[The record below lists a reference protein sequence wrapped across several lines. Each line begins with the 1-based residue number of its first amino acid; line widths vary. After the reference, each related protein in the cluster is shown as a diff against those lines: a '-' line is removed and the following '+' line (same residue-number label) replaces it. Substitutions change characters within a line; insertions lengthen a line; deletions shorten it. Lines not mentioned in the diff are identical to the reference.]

1 MNPEKTVIELNQ
13 SQQLFTEGNFK
24 GAIAVYRR
32 VIENDPHNKTAYYG
46 LGESFA
52 KLGQLE
58 DAIAAYRQ
66 AIQLIQQEK
75 QKASDREEAIKRYR
89 QAIEDNPDRTSE
101 YYKLLELE
109 PDNQEVLLQL
119 AQAVVRQGKLDDAI
133 TAYRRASELSPDT
146 DWIHYALANALQ
158 QRTQSD
164 LADAIASYRH
174 IIELNPDKV
183 EAYHNLLQVQPDNSE
198 TWLQLAQ
205 AFVRQEQREDA
216 IRAYRRAIELN
227 PISIEANHELAV
239 ALARQEQWDEAM
251 VACQRA
257 VELAPKLAEAYYL
270 LGEVQV
276 KLDRKEE
283 AISSYRHAG
292 ELLVKQGKI
301 DEAISAYEQ
310 VVQQQPSAAD
320 YFNFG
325 MLLLQQH
332 RVEEGLSCYQ
342 KALEI
347 QPEQAEDYSTLAI
360 LLIREGLLKEV
371 IGCYDQAFNRNP
383 SHAGAYH
390 RLSMILAEQGLID
403 EAIVCFQE
411 TPQRQPTVGEVCE
424 YIWKGLHQLGL
435 LDETSLYCQT
445 EIQWDAAHRHFMHNS
460 DYTTINLYSLTE
472 ADHKKIES
480 VGCLLPNLKLMEQ
493 DNLRLEEIYINSFRE
508 SDRSQ
513 LTPLGFANF
522 QQSILTTGYIYSVCP
537 ISGRIIKSN
546 QSLYLRSTTHFGY
559 QIAIYRF
566 VGSEI
571 FYLILASC
579 HPQIKLG
586 IYFPKTELII
596 KFRNY
601 PVNLN
606 VCLDDLKSKIVAC
619 WQEFKYYISTENPKE
634 LVALSGFIYNA
645 GHYFWND
652 MSGLQDLCD
661 SGKYN
666 QLNKVAVADNSFIDI
681 NDYFPELTAQNINKT
696 IISTEDNHQ
705 NSLFKMIVK
714 NNWMAFNIT
723 SPCIQERLANR
734 LHDYARVKC
743 NQSFLCKVEESKK
756 HFPLL
761 WVTLRSHSRVWLSE
775 VEGISNII
783 NELYKDYPNLGII
796 FDGHP
801 REKSNVARIL
811 SNIDSNIS
819 TYNAVECLIHET
831 LVWVHAIDLFIA
843 PIGAGSVFTSIANKT
858 GVFHSN
864 TGWFGEGPIC
874 LNPRENCVLAIN
886 ILKKYIMDADGS
898 ICYGRN
904 YDCDWKVIYDEVIN
918 IVNKLKQERLIG
930 DPN

>member
-1 MNPEKTVIELNQ
+1 MNEQKAVTEFDKGNQ
-13 SQQLFTEGNFK
+13 LLEEGK
-24 GAIAVYRR
+24 
-32 VIENDPHNKTAYYG
+32 
-46 LGESFA
+46 
-52 KLGQLE
+52 LE
-58 DAIAAYRQ
+58 DAIATYRH
-66 AIQLIQQEK
+66 AIELNPTNSWFHQQLGEALAKLGRLDEAVTAFRYAIELKPDFSWSYHHLGDALAQQHK
-75 QKASDREEAIKRYR
+75 WEEAANAFGKGIELNPEHFGTYVGLGKSLAKLGQVDR
-89 QAIEDNPDRTSE
+89 AI
-101 YYKLLELE
+101 
-109 PDNQEVLLQL
+109 
-119 AQAVVRQGKLDDAI
+119 A
-133 TAYRRASELSPDT
+133 AYRRASDLNPDT
-146 DWIHYALANALQ
+146 DWIHDALANVLR

-164 LADAIASYRH
+164 LAEAITSYRH
-174 IIELNPDKV
+174 MIELNPDNLDS
-183 EAYHNLLQVQPDNSE
+183 YHNFLQVQPDNWKV
-198 TWLQLAQ
+198 WLQLAQ
-205 AFVRQEQREDA
+205 ALVRGEQIEEA
-216 IRAYRRAIELN
+216 IASYHRAIELN
-227 PISIEANHELAV
+227 PSSGEANHELGV
-239 ALARQEQWDEAM
+239 ALARQEQWEEAM
-251 VACQRA
+251 AACLRA
-257 VELAPKLAEAYYL
+257 VELAPEFAEAYYL
-270 LGEVQV
+270 LGEVQA

-292 ELLVKQGKI
+292 ELLAKQGKI
-301 DEAISAYEQ
+301 DQAISAYEQ

-332 RVEEGLSCYQ
+332 QVEEGLSCYQ
-342 KALEI
+342 KALGI
-347 QPEQAEDYSTLAI
+347 QPEQAEDYSNLAI
-360 LLIREGLLKEV
+360 LLIRQGLLNEV
-371 IGCYDQAFNRNP
+371 IGCYHQAFNRNP
-383 SHAGAYH
+383 SYADAYH
-390 RLSMILAEQGLID
+390 RLSIILAEQGLID
-403 EAIVCFQE
+403 EGVACFQE
-411 TPQRQPTVGEVCE
+411 APQRQPTVGEVCE
-424 YIWKGLHQLGL
+424 YIWKGLHQLGP

-445 EIQWDAAHRHFMHNS
+445 EIQWDATHRHFIHNS
-460 DYTTINLYSLTE
+460 DYTTINLYSLTD
-472 ADHKKIES
+472 ADSKKLES
-480 VGCLLPNLKLMEQ
+480 VGCLLPNLKLIEQ
-493 DNLRLEEIYINSFRE
+493 DNLNLEEIYINSFKDSE
-508 SDRSQ
+508 GIQ
-513 LTPLGFANF
+513 LAPLGFANF

-537 ISGRIIKSN
+537 ISGRILKSN

-566 VGSEI
+566 FGSEI

-586 IYFPKTELII
+586 IYLPKQELII

-661 SGKYN
+661 IGKYN

-681 NDYFPELTAQNINKT
+681 NDYFPELTANNINKT

-705 NSLFKMIVK
+705 NSLFQMILK

-734 LHDYARVKC
+734 LHDYARLKC
-743 NQSFLCKVEESKK
+743 NQSFLSKVEESKK

-761 WVTLRSHSRVWLSE
+761 WITLRSHSRVWLSE
-775 VEGISNII
+775 VEGITNII

-801 REKSNVARIL
+801 REKSNVAQIL
-811 SNIDSNIS
+811 SNIDSNIN

-843 PIGAGSVFTSIANKT
+843 PIGAGSIFTSIANKT

-864 TGWFGEGPIC
+864 TGWFAEGPIC
-874 LNPRENCVLAIN
+874 LTPRENNVLAIN
-886 ILKKYIMDADGS
+886 ILKKDIIDADES
-898 ICYGRN
+898 SCFGRN
-904 YDCDWKVIYDEVIN
+904 YDCEWQVIYDEVIN
-918 IVNKLKQERLIG
+918 IVNKLKQKRQIG